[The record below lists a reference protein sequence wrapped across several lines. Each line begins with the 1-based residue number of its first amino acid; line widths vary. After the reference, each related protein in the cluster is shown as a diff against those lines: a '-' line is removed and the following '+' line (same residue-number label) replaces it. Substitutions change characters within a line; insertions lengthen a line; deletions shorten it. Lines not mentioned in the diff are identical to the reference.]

1 MLDPYK
7 IRNDFPMYRNK
18 IKMQGKD
25 LVWLDNA
32 STTFKPDCV
41 LEAVSRYYT
50 KETSNSHRGDYDL
63 CFNMD
68 MEVLNARRAVAKF
81 INSKDTEVVLTSGTT
96 ASINLVAFGYGVKYL
111 TKNDKILLTQAEH
124 ASNVL
129 PWYKVSEMTGCQ
141 VDFIPLDKDGRLTPE
156 NLEKALTPDVKL
168 VCVAHVTNVLGYIAP
183 IKELAAIAHKHGALI
198 VVDGA
203 QSVPHIKMDVKDSD
217 IDFLSFSG
225 HKMCGPTGIG
235 VLYGKFDLLSK
246 MEPFMTGGG
255 MNAKFDMCGDVNYL
269 EPPLRFEA
277 GTQNLEGIIGLHAAI
292 DYLTS
297 IGLDNIEKH
306 EEELKKYC
314 VEKLKATGKCTI
326 YNEKSEG
333 GIVTFNVNNVFAQ
346 DAATYLNSRGIAC
359 RSGQHCAKILI
370 DFLGTIATIR
380 ASFYLYTTKEDIDA
394 LVDAVST
401 CEGDYLNAYFN

>member
-81 INSKDTEVVLTSGTT
+81 INSKDTEVVFTSGTT

-380 ASFYLYTTKEDIDA
+380 ASFYLYTTKEDIDT

>member
-68 MEVLNARRAVAKF
+68 MEVLNARRTVAKF
-81 INSKDTEVVLTSGTT
+81 INSKDTEVVFTSGTT

-129 PWYKVSEMTGCQ
+129 PWYKVSDMTGCQ